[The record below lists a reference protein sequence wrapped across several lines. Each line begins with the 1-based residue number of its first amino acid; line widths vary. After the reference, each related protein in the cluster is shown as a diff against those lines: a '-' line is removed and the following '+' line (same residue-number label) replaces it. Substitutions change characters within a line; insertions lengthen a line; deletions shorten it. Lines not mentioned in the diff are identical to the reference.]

1 MFSLNDLIID
11 KHDYTEDVRKII
23 ADDIEGELAAAE
35 KEQVKLMQAEKR
47 VSGGSRKN
55 LSFGY
60 VRMKVCK
67 PVFEFWT
74 NKLGADCW
82 QNEGFKKDMERR
94 WGDLVK
100 VKSESSKIIV

>member
-1 MFSLNDLIID
+1 MIVD
-11 KHDYTEDVRKII
+11 KVDYSDEVRKILI
-23 ADDIEGELAAAE
+23 EDIEGELAAAE
-35 KEQVKLMQAEKR
+35 EEQIKLMEAERR

-67 PVFEFWT
+67 PVFDFWT
-74 NKLGADCW
+74 NKLGPDCW

-100 VKSESSKIIV
+100 VKSESGKIIV